1 MANQYEVKI
10 TAQALAQMREI
21 NDYIAHELQAP
32 DAARNL
38 LDKMQFEIKKLS
50 EFPKKHKL
58 IEEEPWHSEGVRKII
73 VNNFLVYYWIDEDNM
88 LVQGIAVIYEKRDQ
102 IKQLAKIDFKN

>member
-38 LDKMQFEIKKLS
+38 RKRIYT
-50 EFPKKHKL
+50 
-58 IEEEPWHSEGVRKII
+58 GV
-73 VNNFLVYYWIDEDNM
+73 
-88 LVQGIAVIYEKRDQ
+88 
-102 IKQLAKIDFKN
+102 